1 METGILSDD
10 VNLDIPGYNLVRADH
25 PANAKLG
32 GVCIYFPKPL
42 PLRILDIHFLHECIN
57 FEMRISYKVCSMQ
70 FFAKSSPFSIVLLG
84 DLNAKLSKWYG
95 NDSTSYEG
103 TKIDGITSQFGMQQL
118 INEPTHILPAS
129 SSCVDLIF
137 VSQPN
142 LVMESGIHSSL
153 HQKCY
158 HQIIYARLNLKIHY
172 PPPYERDI

>member
-1 METGILSDD
+1 
-10 VNLDIPGYNLVRADH
+10 
-25 PANAKLG
+25 
-32 GVCIYFPKPL
+32 
-42 PLRILDIHFLHECIN
+42 
-57 FEMRISYKVCSMQ
+57 MQ
-70 FFAKSSPFSIVLLG
+70 YAIFCKKQSIVLLG

-158 HQIIYARLNLKIHY
+158 HQIIYAILNLKIHY